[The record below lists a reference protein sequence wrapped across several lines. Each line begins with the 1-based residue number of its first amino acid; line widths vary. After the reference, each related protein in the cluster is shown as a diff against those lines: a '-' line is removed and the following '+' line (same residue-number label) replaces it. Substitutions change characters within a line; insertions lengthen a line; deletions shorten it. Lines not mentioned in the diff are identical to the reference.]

1 MFSITNL
8 APQDLSVTAAASD
21 FIEDWQSAAREIV
34 AHTSGSTGKPK
45 EIHLPKSDME
55 VSAAATI
62 RRFGL
67 TSASRMLCP
76 LSISYIAGKMM
87 IVRAMIAD
95 CQLALCRP
103 SNDFWFRPETEAYL
117 SSGSPIDLLP
127 VVPSQCVT
135 LLDRTTSELPA
146 YLSNIRNV
154 IIGGAPLHP
163 DTERQLLDIA
173 RQTGISF
180 YATYGMTETC
190 SHVALR
196 PLGTTRFNA
205 MPDITFSTD
214 NRGCLT
220 IDAAAY
226 SFRQLQ
232 TNDIV
237 TLHDTRHMT
246 WLGRFDNVINSGG
259 LKIFP
264 EELERK
270 LAPHIPCRFYIKG
283 TPDPKWGET
292 VTLVIETASGCPT
305 DDALLSACGSV
316 LNSHEMPKTIIH
328 MEHIPTTAN
337 GKLLRH

>member
-8 APQDLSVTAAASD
+8 TPADLSVTTAASD
-21 FIEDWQSAAREIV
+21 FIEKWKSAARDIV

-55 VSAAATI
+55 VSAAATV
-62 RRFGL
+62 RRF
-67 TSASRMLCP
+67 SISSDSRLLCP

-87 IVRAMIAD
+87 IVRAIKAD
-95 CQLALCRP
+95 CQLALCHA
-103 SNDFWFRPETEAYL
+103 SNDFWFRPETEEYL

-135 LLDRTTSELPA
+135 LLDHATSELPA
-146 YLSNIRNV
+146 YLRNIRNV
-154 IIGGAPLHP
+154 IVGGAPLHP
-163 DTERQLLDIA
+163 DTERQLIDIS

-180 YATYGMTETC
+180 FATYGMTETC

-196 PLGTTRFNA
+196 PLGATRFTA
-205 MPDITFSTD
+205 MPGISFSTD

-220 IDAAAY
+220 IDAPAY
-226 SFRQLQ
+226 SFRQLK

-237 TLHDTRHMT
+237 TLHDSRHMS
-246 WLGRFDNVINSGG
+246 WKGRFDNVIISGG

-264 EELERK
+264 EEIEQK

-283 TPDPKWGET
+283 TPDPKWGEA
-292 VTLVIETASGCPT
+292 VTLVIETAGGCPT
-305 DDALLSACGSV
+305 DDMLMSSCGSV
-316 LNSHEMPKTIIH
+316 LDSREMPKAIIR

-337 GKLLRH
+337 GKLLRN